1 VLPEAFCEGFPM
13 LCDACAGD
21 KTASAMGSI
30 RPRTPTKAAL
40 TARAHALKRSRVAQH
55 QQMDMERKPQ
65 AEPVASAAAA
75 RHPPPSN
82 LQVNLLL
89 SGLCLSH
96 ASSAQMQHSE

>member
-40 TARAHALKRSRVAQH
+40 TARAHALKRLRVAQH

-75 RHPPPSN
+75 RHPPSSN